1 MLLNHFQIDV
11 FSFGVLLCEMCIR
24 EYPEHY
30 RRGKQVDE
38 MSNRALQE
46 LVRQC
51 LQTNPDDRP
60 DMTEIIGKLEQLQ
73 EVQRETCH
81 TFKERNV
88 SFNTKDFLKQLAQ
101 SHTFQYLCMS
111 RRETGISQSNTSFSS
126 WRVIHLYYFFS
137 VVWFSYVFG
146 VFLQVTIDMALKFL
160 TESSLYGWPLY

>member
-1 MLLNHFQIDV
+1 MLLNNFQANV

-24 EYPEHY
+24 EYPEPG
-30 RRGKQVDE
+30 RRCEQVNK
-38 MSNRALQE
+38 MSNRALQG